1 MAPLTPVVM
10 VTRKLVCHPLYCMVL
25 ISVLYLLCLYMRA
38 WSENLSWQYV
48 NCINWMMF
56 VGEGEIGVCVWF
68 GAPIIHRISNLS
80 LA

>member
-1 MAPLTPVVM
+1 
-10 VTRKLVCHPLYCMVL
+10 
-25 ISVLYLLCLYMRA
+25 
-38 WSENLSWQYV
+38 
-48 NCINWMMF
+48 MMF